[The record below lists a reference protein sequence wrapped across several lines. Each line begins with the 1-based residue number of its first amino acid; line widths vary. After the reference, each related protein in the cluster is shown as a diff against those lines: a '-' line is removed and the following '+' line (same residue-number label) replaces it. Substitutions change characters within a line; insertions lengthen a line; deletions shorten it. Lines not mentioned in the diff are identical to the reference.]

1 MSSRTRKNVGVLGLG
16 IIGRRVVDNL
26 REHGFHVFVWN
37 RTPRPV
43 PNFVGSPAEVAELCD
58 FVQIFVSDDDALI
71 QMVQRMTPNLTANH
85 VVMAHCTVSPDT
97 MRAAAEIVERRGG
110 QLLDCPFTGS
120 KTAAEK
126 GELVYYVGGDEAA
139 LRQARP
145 FLEASS
151 KEIIEIGKV
160 GDATT
165 IKVAT
170 NMITAASVQA
180 AAEALALVS
189 KSGLPVEKFAQ
200 AMRGNGSYSA
210 TLDMKLPMMME
221 GNFEP
226 HFSVKHMLK
235 DVVIATRLA
244 RGFGIEFGATD
255 ASRHGLTEEMR
266 QGRGDAD
273 YSSLFR
279 QYFPSG
285 SPMPGQANGEDDQ
298 PRLAGIDEGKAAE
311 PEPVPV
317 AVETTAEVPAEAKEM
332 GEVVHAPVAV
342 ESAPEPKAAV
352 PQEVAGHTASAGEDE
367 AKREES
373 PAQPAA
379 PEPAVAVAG
388 AAAPVAES
396 KPKEESVLTF
406 PAPVKEGEGEEPRGL
421 WGGFWR
427 RRDD

>member
-1 MSSRTRKNVGVLGLG
+1 MASRTRKNIGVLGLG
-16 IIGRRVVDNL
+16 IIGQRVVNNL
-26 REHGFHVFVWN
+26 RERGFHVFVWN

-58 FVQIFVSDDDALI
+58 YVQVFVSDDDALL
-71 QMVQRMTPNLTANH
+71 QMMQRMMPNLTASH

-97 MRAAAEIVERRGG
+97 MRAAAEMAERRGA

-120 KTAAEK
+120 KNAAET

-139 LRQARP
+139 LRRVRP
-145 FLEASS
+145 ILEASS

-180 AAEALALVS
+180 AAEALALIS
-189 KSGLPVEKFAQ
+189 RSGLPAEKFAA
-200 AMRGNGSYSA
+200 AMKNNGSYSA

-244 RGFGIEFGATD
+244 RNFGIEFGATD

-279 QYFPSG
+279 QYFPAGGPLGTPS
-285 SPMPGQANGEDDQ
+285 NGEEDQ
-298 PRLAGIDEGKAAE
+298 PRLAGLEEAKSEEPAA
-311 PEPVPV
+311 VPV
-317 AVETTAEVPAEAKEM
+317 AVETQAEVPSEAKAM
-332 GEVVHAPVAV
+332 GEVVQAPA
-342 ESAPEPKAAV
+342 APEPVAAS
-352 PQEVAGHTASAGEDE
+352 EVAGHTD
-367 AKREES
+367 
-373 PAQPAA
+373 
-379 PEPAVAVAG
+379 V
-388 AAAPVAES
+388 AAAPDAAPGPPEVAPAKEPTTAEAP
-396 KPKEESVLTF
+396 PKEDTILKF
-406 PAPVKEGEGEEPRGL
+406 PAPAKDNEGEEPRGL

-427 RRDD
+427 RRTDD